1 MHKGLIIYLSILMG
15 LALFVGGS
23 YFTIDNIIEPQGLLF
38 EGIMSMGLG
47 IAILMIGVFAKTVG
61 DSFMMFGEILEQTTE
76 LNKQIAK
83 ANKPTLPGLFSGMI
97 PPGSSL
103 SVTDLSTGKTEDMPL
118 SGNPGDAI
126 KKMNDMISMAMSA
139 HKPGKNN
146 KDLKDLTDNELEE
159 RLAKAIKDDD
169 FEKAA
174 EINIELKSRREPGE
188 EPEENSPE

>member
-1 MHKGLIIYLSILMG
+1 MG

-76 LNKQIAK
+76 LNKQISK

-97 PPGSSL
+97 PPGTTL
-103 SVTDLSTGKTEDMPL
+103 SVTDLDSGKTQDMPL

-126 KKMNDMISMAMSA
+126 KKMNEMISMAMGA
-139 HKPGKNN
+139 HKSKRDSS
-146 KDLKDLTDNELEE
+146 DLNDLADNELEDL
-159 RLAKAIKDDD
+159 LAKAIKDDD

-174 EINIELKSRREPGE
+174 EINIILRGRREPGE
-188 EPEENSPE
+188 EPGENNPE

>member
-1 MHKGLIIYLSILMG
+1 MG

-83 ANKPTLPGLFSGMI
+83 IGGKKKGLPFRAALFETELSKPLFQWNHQ
-97 PPGSSL
+97 
-103 SVTDLSTGKTEDMPL
+103 V
-118 SGNPGDAI
+118 
-126 KKMNDMISMAMSA
+126 
-139 HKPGKNN
+139 
-146 KDLKDLTDNELEE
+146 LTT
-159 RLAKAIKDDD
+159 
-169 FEKAA
+169 
-174 EINIELKSRREPGE
+174 
-188 EPEENSPE
+188 